1 MLIEGSFTVGV
12 NINKAWETMLDVDT
26 IAACIPGVEG
36 NTVKLDENTF
46 ENILSQKV
54 AFMKVKFKTKT
65 VITEKNPPN
74 HISFITDGKD
84 TMVGTSLNVKSNVY
98 LKEITPNSTSI
109 SYSADTRIVGKL
121 ATFGEGVMR
130 SKSKEIGEQIIK
142 NLKEKIER

>member
-1 MLIEGSFTVGV
+1 MQINGSFVVNV
-12 NINKAWETMLDVDT
+12 NINKVWDTMLDIDT

-36 NTVKLDENTF
+36 KTVRLDKNTF

-65 VITEKNPPN
+65 VITEKNPPD
-74 HISFITDGKD
+74 HLAFVTDGKD
-84 TMVGTSLNVKSNVY
+84 TMVGTSLNVKSNVD
-98 LKEITPNSTSI
+98 LKEISPDQTSV

-130 SKSKEIGEQIIK
+130 NKSKEIGEQIIK
-142 NLKEKIER
+142 NLKEKIEK